1 MIDSLVRGAKP
12 VAETHIALNVFVGAI
27 GATGAVAVPM
37 VTVAV
42 GVIMNVADAE
52 LPLLSVTDT
61 VCTPP
66 T

>member
-1 MIDSLVRGAKP
+1 VRGAKP
-12 VAETHIALNVFVGAI
+12 VAETHIALTVFVGAI
-27 GATGAVAVPM
+27 GATGVVAVPM

-42 GVIMNVADAE
+42 GVIVNVADAE
-52 LPLLSVTDT
+52 FPLLSVTAT